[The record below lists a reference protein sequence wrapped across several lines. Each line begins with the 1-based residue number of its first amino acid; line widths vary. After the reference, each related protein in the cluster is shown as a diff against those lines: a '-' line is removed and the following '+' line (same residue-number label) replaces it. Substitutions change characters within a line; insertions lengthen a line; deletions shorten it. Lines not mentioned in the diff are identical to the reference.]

1 MGCSCAH
8 RALKHLPSALL
19 GQGHRKYFPLVI
31 SKNNILLK
39 FKTSVVMNRKGNFC
53 RGFGTLSFVQVRHL
67 ILCGRAVQSPRFL
80 MAVGFTL
87 ASPALPQ
94 NPSLLLLLILHSH
107 TLSRPQ
113 QVFSSQIISSCVTSL
128 SEKPLHG
135 SSEELQLGKQLSG
148 EKKKKKSFLWLPTFQ
163 EPGQS

>member
-1 MGCSCAH
+1 
-8 RALKHLPSALL
+8 
-19 GQGHRKYFPLVI
+19 
-31 SKNNILLK
+31 
-39 FKTSVVMNRKGNFC
+39 MNRKGNFC
-53 RGFGTLSFVQVRHL
+53 RGFGTLSFVQVRRL
-67 ILCGRAVQSPRFL
+67 FLCGRAVQSPHFL
-80 MAVGFTL
+80 MAVGFTR

-148 EKKKKKSFLWLPTFQ
+148 EKKKKKEFSLAANFPGARSVLARIQKGIFQ
-163 EPGQS
+163 ANITELFH